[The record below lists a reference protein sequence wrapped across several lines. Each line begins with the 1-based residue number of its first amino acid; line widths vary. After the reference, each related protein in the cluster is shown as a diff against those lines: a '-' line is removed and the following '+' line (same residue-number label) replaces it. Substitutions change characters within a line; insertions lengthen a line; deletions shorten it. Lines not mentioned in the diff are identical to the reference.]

1 MEKLILF
8 IVEQWM
14 LVGALLTCV
23 ILLSYHESRRAGP
36 ALTPQQVVSLLNEKQ
51 ATVIDLRDKGEY
63 NKGHILDSV
72 NLPFTKLDAEI
83 DRVAADK
90 EKPLV
95 LVCKL
100 GQHSGAAGKK
110 LAAKGYANVHRLKGG
125 ISEWQSM
132 QMPLVKG

>member
-14 LVGALLTCV
+14 LVGALLSCV

-36 ALTPQQVVSLLNEKQ
+36 ALSPQQMVSLLNEQK
-51 ATVIDLRDKGEY
+51 ATVIDLRDKVEY

-72 NLPFTKLDAEI
+72 NLPFAKLDKEI
-83 DRVAADK
+83 DRVASDK
-90 EKPLV
+90 DKPLV

-100 GQHSGAAGKK
+100 GQHSSAAGKK
-110 LAAKGYANVHRLKGG
+110 LAGKGYAKVHRLKGG